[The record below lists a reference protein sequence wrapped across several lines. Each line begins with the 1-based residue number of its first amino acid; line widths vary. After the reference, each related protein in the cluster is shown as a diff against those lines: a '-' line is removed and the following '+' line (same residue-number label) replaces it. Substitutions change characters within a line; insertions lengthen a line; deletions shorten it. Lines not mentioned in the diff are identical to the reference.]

1 MKAKRFENWF
11 EFTLLKNIK
20 KGMTV
25 IMDNASF
32 HWKQNLIAIAE
43 KFKVKLLFLPPYSPD
58 FNPIAKDWANMKRNL
73 RDTAPLYGLLETAI
87 YNYWC

>member
-25 IMDNASF
+25 IMDNARF
-32 HWKQNLIAIAE
+32 HCKQNLIAIAE
-43 KFKVKLLFLPPYSPD
+43 KQTLNSCFYSRIHQILIP
-58 FNPIAKDWANMKRNL
+58 
-73 RDTAPLYGLLETAI
+73 
-87 YNYWC
+87 